1 MAMKQFCITLEPK
14 LVKEVDEC
22 VKSGGLHSSRNDFVR
37 DAVRGKVME
46 MRRTQM
52 RKAAK
57 ALGRKMLKRGWN
69 GELLTREDKI
79 RIANEF
85 LKEKGIK

>member
-1 MAMKQFCITLEPK
+1 MAMKQYCITLEPE
-14 LVKEVDEC
+14 LVKEVDKA
-22 VKSGGLHSSRNDFVR
+22 VKEGGLHSSRNDFVR

-46 MRRTQM
+46 MQRARM

-57 ALGRKMLKRGWN
+57 ALGQRMLKRGWN

-79 RIANEF
+79 RIADEF
-85 LKEKGIK
+85 LK